1 MRKPEK
7 LEELLKAAHNVVVRD
22 GVTRLTLDLVA
33 REAGVSKG
41 AVLYYFPTKNAL
53 IAQMM
58 QTWMDCHQQE
68 WQAEIERQPEGP
80 GRKTR
85 AILSLMRAPDA
96 MQGRGGAGMLAA
108 IANDP
113 ELLSVLRERVGQWKS
128 QLEDDGLDPIL
139 TQLVRFVL
147 DGVKFSEIMGI
158 NPPDNETRQRL
169 VSYLNQLIVSAENQ
183 P

>member
-7 LEELLKAAHNVVVRD
+7 LEELLHAAHNVVVRD

-53 IAQMM
+53 IGQMLH
-58 QTWMDCHQQE
+58 TWMDCHQRD
-68 WQAEIERQPEGP
+68 WHAAIEEQPEGP

-85 AILSLMRAPDA
+85 ALLSLIAAPDA
-96 MQGRGGAGMLAA
+96 MDERGGAGMLAA

-113 ELLSVLRERVGQWKS
+113 ELLSILREKIGDWQGQ
-128 QLEDDGLDPIL
+128 LADDDIDPVVAH
-139 TQLVRFVL
+139 LVRFVM

-158 NPPDNETRQRL
+158 NPPNNETRQLL
-169 VSYLNQLIVSAENQ
+169 VSYLDQLILNSKM

>member
-7 LEELLKAAHNVVVRD
+7 LEELLHAAHNVVVRD
-22 GVTRLTLDLVA
+22 GVTRLTLELVA

-53 IAQMM
+53 IGQMLH
-58 QTWMDCHQQE
+58 TWMDCHQRD
-68 WQAEIERQPEGP
+68 WHAAIERQPEGP

-85 AILSLMRAPDA
+85 ALLSLITTPDA
-96 MQGRGGAGMLAA
+96 MDERGGAGMLAA

-113 ELLSVLRERVGQWKS
+113 ELLSVLREKIGDWQK
-128 QLEDDGLDPIL
+128 QLADDDIDP
-139 TQLVRFVL
+139 TVAQLVRFVM

-158 NPPDNETRQRL
+158 NPPNNETRQLL
-169 VSYLNQLIVSAENQ
+169 VSYLNQLILKPETL
-183 P
+183 